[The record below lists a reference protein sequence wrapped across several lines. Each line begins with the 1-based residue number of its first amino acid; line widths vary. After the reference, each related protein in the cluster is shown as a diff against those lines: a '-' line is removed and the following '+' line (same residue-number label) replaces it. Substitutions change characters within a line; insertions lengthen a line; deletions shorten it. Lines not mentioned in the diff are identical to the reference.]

1 MPSRMEPIGG
11 PARPVSVTRSAV
23 EPETGG
29 SALDDFGA
37 VYQAHYDGMIR
48 LAYVITDSTA
58 AAEDIVQE
66 AFVELYRRW
75 PDIRDPRSWMH
86 AAVVNRSRSWWRRLI
101 VARRH
106 VARGSPTEA
115 APSAEDGTAVRQ
127 ALLALNRRQ
136 RAAVFLRFYLDLPEA
151 AIAEA
156 LGCRPGTVKSLL
168 HRALATLREHL
179 DDD

>member
-1 MPSRMEPIGG
+1 MEPQ
-11 PARPVSVTRSAV
+11 
-23 EPETGG
+23 TGG
-29 SALDDFGA
+29 NALDDFDA
-37 VYQAHYDGMIR
+37 AYQTHYDGMIR
-48 LAYVITDSTA
+48 LAYVITDSMA

-75 PDIRDPRSWMH
+75 PDVRDPQGWLH
-86 AAVVNRSRSWWRRLI
+86 TVVVNRSRSWWRRLI

-106 VARGSPTEA
+106 VARGSPAEST
-115 APSAEDGTAVRQ
+115 PSAEDGTAVRQ

-136 RAAVFLRFYLDLPEA
+136 RAAVFLRFYLDLPEQ
-151 AIAEA
+151 AIADA

-179 DDD
+179 DED

>member
-1 MPSRMEPIGG
+1 MEPQ
-11 PARPVSVTRSAV
+11 
-23 EPETGG
+23 TGG
-29 SALDDFGA
+29 NALDDFDA
-37 VYQAHYDGMIR
+37 AYQTHYDGMVR
-48 LAYVITDSTA
+48 LAYVITDSMA

-75 PDIRDPRSWMH
+75 PDVRDPRVWLH
-86 AAVVNRSRSWWRRLI
+86 TVVVNRSRSWWRRLI

-106 VARGSPTEA
+106 VARGSPAES

-136 RAAVFLRFYLDLPEA
+136 RAAVFLRFYLDLPEQ
-151 AIAEA
+151 AIADA

-179 DDD
+179 DED

>member
-1 MPSRMEPIGG
+1 
-11 PARPVSVTRSAV
+11 
-23 EPETGG
+23 
-29 SALDDFGA
+29 LDDFGA
-37 VYQAHYDGMIR
+37 VYRAHYDGMIR
-48 LAYVITDSTA
+48 LAYVITDSMA

-66 AFVELYRRW
+66 AFVELYRRL
-75 PDIRDPRSWMH
+75 PTIRDPERWLH
-86 AAVVNRSRSWWRRLI
+86 TVVVNRSRSWWRRLL

-106 VARGSPTEA
+106 VARGSPTELS
-115 APSAEDGTAVRQ
+115 PSAEEGAAVRQ
-127 ALLALNRRQ
+127 ALLALGTRQ
-136 RAAVFLRFYLDLPEA
+136 RAAVFLRFYLDLPEL

>member
-1 MPSRMEPIGG
+1 MYR
-11 PARPVSVTRSAV
+11 T
-23 EPETGG
+23 
-29 SALDDFGA
+29 
-37 VYQAHYDGMIR
+37 HYDGMIR
-48 LAYVITDSTA
+48 LAYVITDSMAT
-58 AAEDIVQE
+58 AEDIVQE

-75 PDIRDPRSWMH
+75 PTVRDPESWLH
-86 AAVVNRSRSWWRRLI
+86 TVVVNRSRSWWRRLV

-106 VARGSPTEA
+106 VARGSPPESS
-115 APSAEDGTAVRQ
+115 PSTEDGAAVRQ

-136 RAAVFLRFYLDLPEA
+136 RAAVFFRFYLDLPEV

-179 DDD
+179 DED

>member
-1 MPSRMEPIGG
+1 
-11 PARPVSVTRSAV
+11 
-23 EPETGG
+23 
-29 SALDDFGA
+29 
-37 VYQAHYDGMIR
+37 MIR

-75 PDIRDPRSWMH
+75 HTVRDPESWLH
-86 AAVVNRSRSWWRRLI
+86 TVVVNRSRSWWRRLV

-106 VARGSPTEA
+106 VARGSPPVTF
-115 APSAEDGTAVRQ
+115 PSAEDGAAVRQ

-179 DDD
+179 DED

>member
-1 MPSRMEPIGG
+1 
-11 PARPVSVTRSAV
+11 V
-23 EPETGG
+23 GG

-37 VYQAHYDGMIR
+37 VYRAHYDGMIR
-48 LAYVITDSTA
+48 LAYVITDSVA

-66 AFVELYRRW
+66 AFVELYRHW
-75 PDIRDPRSWMH
+75 PTVREPESWLH
-86 AAVVNRSRSWWRRLI
+86 TVVVNRSRSWWRRLV

-106 VARGSPTEA
+106 VARGSPPLFSA
-115 APSAEDGTAVRQ
+115 SAEDGAVVRQ
-127 ALLALNRRQ
+127 ALLALGRRQ

-179 DDD
+179 DEH

>member
-1 MPSRMEPIGG
+1 M
-11 PARPVSVTRSAV
+11 TRSAV
-23 EPETGG
+23 EEPQTGE

-37 VYQAHYDGMIR
+37 LYRAHYDGMIR
-48 LAYVITDSTA
+48 LALVITDSMA

-66 AFVELYRRW
+66 AFVELYRRL
-75 PDIRDPRSWMH
+75 PTIRDPERWLH
-86 AAVVNRSRSWWRRLI
+86 TVVVNRSRSWWRRFL

-106 VARGSPTEA
+106 VARGSPTEL
-115 APSAEDGTAVRQ
+115 APSAEEGTAVRQ

-136 RAAVFLRFYLDLPEA
+136 RAAVFLRFYLDLPEQ

>member
-1 MPSRMEPIGG
+1 M
-11 PARPVSVTRSAV
+11 

-29 SALDDFGA
+29 NALDDFGA
-37 VYQAHYDGMIR
+37 AYRTHYDGMIR
-48 LAYVITDSTA
+48 LAYVITDSMA

-75 PDIRDPRSWMH
+75 PEVRDPESWLH
-86 AAVVNRSRSWWRRLI
+86 TVVVNRSRSWWRRLV

-106 VARGSPTEA
+106 VARGSPAES

-136 RAAVFLRFYLDLPEA
+136 RAAVFLRFYLDLPEQ
-151 AIAEA
+151 AIADA